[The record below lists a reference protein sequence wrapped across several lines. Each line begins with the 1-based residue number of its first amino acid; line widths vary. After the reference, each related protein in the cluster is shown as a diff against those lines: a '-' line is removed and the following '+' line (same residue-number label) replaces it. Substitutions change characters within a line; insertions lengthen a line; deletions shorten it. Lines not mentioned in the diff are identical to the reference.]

1 MKSKEIRERFLRF
14 FEKKN
19 HQILPGSSL
28 IPEDPSLLLTT
39 AGMVQF
45 IPIFKG
51 ELKSP
56 FGRVATVQRCLRTT
70 DIDEV
75 GRTARHLTFFEMLGN
90 FSFGDYYKKEAIR
103 WAWEFLVKDLKLDQK
118 KLWIT
123 VFEDDDEAFGIWQ
136 KEVKIPADRI
146 ARLGE
151 EDNFWSM
158 GPVGPCGPC
167 SEVIYDR
174 GEKYRCGPDCRIGCD
189 CDRFIEVWNLVF
201 MQYYRTEKGKLED
214 LPQKNIDTGMG
225 LERVAA
231 ILQGKTNAFECDL
244 LKPLVDEVASLAK
257 VKYKQAE
264 KSDTSLKIVADHIR
278 AVVFMI
284 SDGILPSNEGRGYVL
299 RRLLR
304 RAVRH
309 GRLLGISKLFLI
321 DLADKVIK
329 ITKEAYPEIA
339 EHRQFIAQII
349 SGEEK
354 RFVST
359 LRQGLSLLEG
369 YVKEATRAGTTELSG
384 EEAFKLYDTFG
395 FPLELTEEIA
405 QEKGL
410 QVDEKRFYALMEEQ
424 REKAR
429 ETWEEK
435 EKGAAKEIYLGV
447 FDQYGETKFVG
458 YNQTEA
464 KVEVKAIIVDNHVA
478 DEASVGQDVEVVLSR
493 TPFYAE
499 MGGQV
504 GDRGLIEAKK
514 GLVKV
519 VDTAM
524 PYSGLIVHKGKVK
537 EGEIK
542 VGEKV
547 TARIDIERRESIRRN
562 HTATHLLHWALR
574 MIFGD
579 HVRQSGSLV
588 DDKRLRFDFTHP
600 QPLEPAEMRRIERMI
615 NRKVM
620 EDHPV
625 KAYTTTYKFA
635 TESGAIAFF
644 GEKYGKYVRVLEIG
658 DFSRELC
665 GGTHVRSTGQI
676 GLFKLV
682 SESSVGANLRRIE
695 ALTGLGALSHVEK
708 EEQIISE
715 VSLALKA
722 GTADLAGLLERLRA
736 LVDTLRER
744 ERELTSL
751 KAKLAGAEVDKLVE
765 QAREIKGTKVVV
777 AKLAGKD
784 MDTLRLSVDQ
794 LKVRLKSAAI
804 VLGAPFK
811 GSANLVVALTP
822 DLTRKGLDASE
833 IIKGLGVII
842 GGGGGGRPDLAQAGG
857 KKPERLAD
865 ALKKAKEILDEI
877 IRS

>member
-19 HQILPGSSL
+19 HHILPGSSL

-51 ELKSP
+51 EIKSQ
-56 FGRVATVQRCLRTT
+56 FGRAATVQRCLRTT

-103 WAWEFLVKDLKLDQK
+103 WAWELLIKDLKLDQK

-123 VFEDDDEAFGIWQ
+123 IFQDDDEAFEIWHKDVGLA
-136 KEVKIPADRI
+136 KERI
-146 ARLGE
+146 VRLGE
-151 EDNFWSM
+151 KDNFWNM
-158 GPVGPCGPC
+158 GLVGPCGPC

-174 GEKYRCGPDCRIGCD
+174 GEKYRCGPDCHVGCD

-201 MQYYRTEKGKLED
+201 MQYYRTERGELKN
-214 LPQKNIDTGMG
+214 LPKKNIDTGLG

-244 LKPLVDEVASLAK
+244 LKPLIDEVAGLAEIG
-257 VKYKQAE
+257 YKQAE
-264 KSDTSLKIVADHIR
+264 KTDVSLKIVADHIR
-278 AVVFMI
+278 AVVVMI

-309 GRLLGISKLFLI
+309 GRLLGIKKLFLV
-321 DLADKVIK
+321 DLADKVIETMK
-329 ITKEAYPEIA
+329 GAYPEIA
-339 EHRQFIAQII
+339 AHRNFIAQIV

-359 LRQGLSLLEG
+359 LKQGLSMLEG
-369 YVKEATRAGTTELSG
+369 YVTEASRAGSTELGG

-410 QVDEKRFYALMEEQ
+410 KVDEKRFYVLMEEQ

-429 ETWEEK
+429 EAWEEK
-435 EKGAAKEIYLGV
+435 TRGVAKEIYLGV
-447 FDQYGETKFVG
+447 LDQYGETKFVG
-458 YNQTEA
+458 YNQNEA
-464 KVEVKAIIVDNHVA
+464 QVEVKAIIVDNHVT
-478 DEASVGQDVEVVLSR
+478 DEASAGQSVEVVLSR

-499 MGGQV
+499 MGGQI
-504 GDRGLIEAKK
+504 GDRGLIKAKK
-514 GLVKV
+514 GSVKV
-519 VDTAM
+519 VDTII
-524 PYSGLIVHKGKVK
+524 PYPGLIVHKGKVEK
-537 EGEIK
+537 GEIK
-542 VGEKV
+542 VGEKAN
-547 TARIDIERRESIRRN
+547 ARIDMERRESIRRN

-574 MIFGD
+574 MVFGD

-588 DDKRLRFDFTHP
+588 DEKRLRFDFTHP
-600 QPLEPAEMRRIERMI
+600 QPLDSKEIQHIERLV
-615 NRKVM
+615 NRKIM
-620 EDHPV
+620 EDHLV

-635 TESGAIAFF
+635 VGSGAVAFF

-665 GGTHVRSTGQI
+665 GGTHVSSTGQI

-695 ALTGLGALSHVEK
+695 AVTGLGALSHVEK
-708 EEQIISE
+708 EEQILSDM
-715 VSLALKA
+715 SLALKA
-722 GTADLAGLLERLRA
+722 GTADLQERLKV
-736 LVDTLRER
+736 LMDTLRER

-751 KAKLAGAEVDKLVE
+751 KAQLAGAEVNKLVE
-765 QAREIKGTKVVV
+765 QAREIKGTKVVI
-777 AKLAGKD
+777 ARLEGKD
-784 MDTLRLSVDQ
+784 MDALRMAADQ
-794 LKVRLKSAAI
+794 LKVKLKSAAI
-804 VLGAPFK
+804 VLASSFK
-811 GSANLVVALTP
+811 DRANLVVALTSK
-822 DLTRKGLDASE
+822 LVKKGLDATR
-833 IIKGLGVII
+833 IIQELGPII
-842 GGGGGGRPDLAQAGG
+842 GGGGGGRPDFAQAGG
-857 KKPERLAD
+857 KKPEKIKEV
-865 ALKKAKEILDEI
+865 LKKAEEILDEA